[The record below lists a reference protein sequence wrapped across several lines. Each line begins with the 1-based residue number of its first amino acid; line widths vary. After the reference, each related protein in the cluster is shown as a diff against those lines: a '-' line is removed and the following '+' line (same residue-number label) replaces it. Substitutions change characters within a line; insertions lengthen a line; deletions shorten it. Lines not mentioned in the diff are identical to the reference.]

1 VLHYSANT
9 IKVIKVINERIV
21 RSYKQCLGQYEIIL
35 AFINLDNKPLFNFVS
50 NCSYKHAIQP
60 SSILSLLTL
69 SRTAQDLKD
78 II

>member
-1 VLHYSANT
+1 MLHYSANT
-9 IKVIKVINERIV
+9 IKGYQGYQWKD
-21 RSYKQCLGQYEIIL
+21 CLGQYEIIL